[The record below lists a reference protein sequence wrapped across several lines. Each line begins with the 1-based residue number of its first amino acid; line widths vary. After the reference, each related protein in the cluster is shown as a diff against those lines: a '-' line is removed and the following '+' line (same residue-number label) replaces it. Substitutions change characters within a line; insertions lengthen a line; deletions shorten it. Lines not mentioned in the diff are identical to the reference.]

1 MEDSTWIWP
10 SRNPGERY
18 APAAC
23 DSDVRAL
30 LYFTRVYI
38 DELCVSYDRFGGFI
52 SLGDGDERFVALP

>member
-1 MEDSTWIWP
+1 MAGVSDVG
-10 SRNPGERY
+10 N
-18 APAAC
+18 AAAC

-30 LYFTRVYI
+30 LYLTRVYI